1 MPKLRLPFF
10 YGWLIVLGGAVGGSF
25 MLGSAQFA
33 TSTFL
38 VPMQEELG
46 WSQTVIF
53 GAFSVRIL
61 VGGLL
66 GAFLGPLVDHRWA
79 PRVIMPAGA
88 LIMGASFLVVKWV
101 ETPLAYYLGY
111 GVLGAIGL
119 SFTGFTMW
127 EALTVKWFVR
137 KRIKAIM
144 WVAAGAASGPLVFP
158 MTLTLLINAV
168 GWRDAWFWF
177 GIGTIAVLLPLALLV
192 RTKPE
197 DIGLLPDG
205 DTETSLRAD
214 AVAGRVRPANE
225 FSFTRREALRSHS
238 FWLMTAAMTVPVIG
252 LTGYQSHWIPYFREI
267 GFSAQIAAAGVMT
280 YGFFNVTGRFLWT
293 WVSGRFPIQRV
304 MVVQAFIAASG
315 VVLMLYIQNTSM
327 LFAWSVF
334 QGLNLASYFALQAVI
349 TTDYFGRDHIG
360 SIRGVMFPFA
370 NGVRA
375 AAPLFLGATHDWTG
389 SYRVPFS
396 IIIVAWLSTGLLMA
410 SLKKPKLPRR
420 HTQTGETDAATGG

>member
-46 WSQTVIF
+46 WSQTLIY

-66 GAFLGPLVDHRWA
+66 GAFLGPLIDHRWA
-79 PRVIMPAGA
+79 PRVIMPIGA
-88 LIMGASFLVVKWV
+88 VLMGVSFLVVKWA
-101 ETPLAYYLGY
+101 ESPLAYYLGY
-111 GVLGAIGL
+111 GVVGAIGL
-119 SFTGFTMW
+119 SITSVTMW
-127 EALTVKWFVR
+127 EALSVKWFVR

-192 RTKPE
+192 RTSPE
-197 DIGLLPDG
+197 DMGLLPDG

-214 AVAGRVRPANE
+214 AAAGRARPADE
-225 FSFTRREALRSHS
+225 FSFTRKEAMRNRS

-267 GFSAQIAAAGVMT
+267 GFSAQMAAAAVMG
-280 YGFFNVTGRFLWT
+280 YGFFNVTGRFVWT
-293 WVSGRFPIQRV
+293 WVASRFPIQRV

-315 VVLMLYIQNTSM
+315 VVLMLSIQNNYM
-327 LFAWSVF
+327 LFFWSVF
-334 QGLNLASYFALQAVI
+334 QGLNLASYFALQAI
-349 TTDYFGRDHIG
+349 ISANYFGRDHIG

-370 NGVRA
+370 NGMRA
-375 AAPLFLGATHDWTG
+375 AAPLFLGATHDWMG

-396 IIIVAWLSTGLLMA
+396 IIIVAWISTGLMMA
-410 SLKKPKLPRR
+410 ALKKPKLPQR
-420 HTQTGETDAATGG
+420 HAETGDAQAATGG

>member
-46 WSQTVIF
+46 WSQTLIY

-66 GAFLGPLVDHRWA
+66 GAFLGPLIDHRWA
-79 PRVIMPAGA
+79 PRVIMPIGA
-88 LIMGASFLVVKWV
+88 VLMGVSFLVVKWA
-101 ETPLAYYLGY
+101 ESPLAYYLGY
-111 GVLGAIGL
+111 GVVGAIGL
-119 SFTGFTMW
+119 SITSVTMW
-127 EALTVKWFVR
+127 EALSVKWFVR

-192 RTKPE
+192 RTSPE
-197 DIGLLPDG
+197 DMGLLPDG

-214 AVAGRVRPANE
+214 AAAGRARPADE
-225 FSFTRREALRSHS
+225 FSFTRKEAMRNRS

-267 GFSAQIAAAGVMT
+267 GFSAQMAAAAVMG
-280 YGFFNVTGRFLWT
+280 YGFFNVTGRFVWT
-293 WVSGRFPIQRV
+293 WVASRFPIQRV

-315 VVLMLYIQNTSM
+315 VVLMLSIQNNYM
-327 LFAWSVF
+327 LFFWSVF
-334 QGLNLASYFALQAVI
+334 QGLNLASYFALQAI
-349 TTDYFGRDHIG
+349 ISANYFGRDHIG

-370 NGVRA
+370 NGMRA
-375 AAPLFLGATHDWTG
+375 AAPLFLGATHDWMG

-396 IIIVAWLSTGLLMA
+396 IIIVAWISTGLMMA
-410 SLKKPKLPRR
+410 ALKKPKLPQR
-420 HTQTGETDAATGG
+420 HAQTGDAQAVTGG